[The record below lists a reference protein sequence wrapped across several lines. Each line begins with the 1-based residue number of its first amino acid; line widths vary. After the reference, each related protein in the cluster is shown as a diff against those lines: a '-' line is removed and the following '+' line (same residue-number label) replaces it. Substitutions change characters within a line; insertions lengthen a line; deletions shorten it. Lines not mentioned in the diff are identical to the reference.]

1 MLKVIAVS
9 QVHFFFFDNAALG
22 FTMIDMFR
30 KAKRCTLSW
39 KSGPKQRRLPR
50 EVKEVARE
58 NAVPDFLWRVF
69 KVSITCLTGL
79 CVGREAQTGRR
90 GILTKIHCIAA
101 NGSCSGAVEVLDLS
115 HACMNI
121 TDVHRYGQK

>member
-9 QVHFFFFDNAALG
+9 QVLFFFFDNAALG

-39 KSGPKQRRLPR
+39 KGGPKKRRLPR

-58 NAVPDFLWRVF
+58 NAAPDFLRRVF
-69 KVSITCLTGL
+69 KVSITCWTGL
-79 CVGREAQTGRR
+79 CVGRQTQTGRR
-90 GILTKIHCIAA
+90 GTLTKMHCIAA
-101 NGSCSGAVEVLDLS
+101 NGSCSGTVEVLYLS
-115 HACMNI
+115 AY
-121 TDVHRYGQK
+121 RYDSHVL